1 MKLETK
7 VVSVR
12 DPSWLE
18 VALAALN
25 GGGLVAFPT
34 ETVYGVGALA
44 FDGEAIGGIY
54 RAKGRSAK
62 KSIPILVSGRV
73 HVRRVAVLSGS
84 SENLASSFWPG
95 PLTIVVPR
103 DPGVPHTIGPGD
115 TVGVRS
121 PDHRI
126 ALELLR
132 SAGPLAAS
140 SANRSG
146 GKGATT
152 AAEVVKSL
160 GGRIAVIIDGGECP
174 GGRPSTV
181 VDCTGPEPVLLREG
195 PISLERIQAV
205 WLRG

>member
-7 VVSVR
+7 VVHVG

-18 VALAALN
+18 AAMAALQ

-44 FDGEAIGGIY
+44 FDGEAISGIY
-54 RAKGRSAK
+54 RAKGRSTNKA
-62 KSIPILVSGRV
+62 IPVLVSGRV
-73 HVRRVAVLSGS
+73 HLRRVAVLDGS
-84 SENLASSFWPG
+84 AERLAATFWPG
-95 PLTIVVPR
+95 PLTLVVPR
-103 DPGVPHTIGPGD
+103 EQAVPPAIGPGD
-115 TVGVRS
+115 TVGVRA

-140 SANRSG
+140 SANRSK
-146 GKGATT
+146 GKSPRT
-152 AAEVVKSL
+152 AAEVVKAL
-160 GGRIAVIIDGGECP
+160 AGRIAVIIDGGTCP
-174 GGRPSTV
+174 GGLPSTV

-195 PISLERIQAV
+195 PISLERIRSV
-205 WLRG
+205 WFGG